1 MILVVPL
8 PASTEGLHFFNPE
21 LRVADSQHRL
31 RNPHYLTVAG
41 HISGPGVDLD

>member
-8 PASTEGLHFFNPE
+8 PASTEELNFFNTV
-21 LRVADSQHRL
+21 LKVVDSRHRL
-31 RNPHYLTVAG
+31 RNPHYLTG